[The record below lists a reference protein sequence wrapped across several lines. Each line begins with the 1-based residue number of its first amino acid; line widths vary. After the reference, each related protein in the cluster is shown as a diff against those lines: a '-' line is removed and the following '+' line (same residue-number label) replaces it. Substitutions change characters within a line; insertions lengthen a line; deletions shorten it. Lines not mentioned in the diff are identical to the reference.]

1 MWQWIRFPLL
11 FVIAVLMQ
19 TTVSKWIRVFDIG
32 PDFILIFIVLI
43 ALRRGPAIGALWGF
57 FAGFVLDVYAPVEWL
72 GAHMLSMLVLG
83 FVVGQLEEK
92 FLTLNL
98 GMKIVILRLGFF
110 ICDIVYFIAIGI
122 EVKELFNLLFTQT
135 LPDSLYTMLCGGIA
149 FKFIFTGNLK
159 HKHV

>member
-72 GAHMLSMLVLG
+72 GAHTLSMLVLG
-83 FVVGQLEEK
+83 FVVGQLEER

-98 GMKIVILRLGFF
+98 GMKIGILGLGFF
-110 ICDIVYFIAIGI
+110 IDRKSV
-122 EVKELFNLLFTQT
+122 V
-135 LPDSLYTMLCGGIA
+135 
-149 FKFIFTGNLK
+149 
-159 HKHV
+159 